1 MLERLKKTE
10 AQITELKRII
20 QREEWYG
27 AGLSLDIYVGS
38 RSQYEEGDKSHSFIK
53 DLGISDPIIISS
65 ILQNILR
72 GLENSFKIQKIFLR
86 DQVDEIMSSGYY
98 EVKEND

>member
-10 AQITELKRII
+10 AQIKELKRII

-38 RSQYEEGDKSHSFIK
+38 RSQYDEDPSHNFIE

-65 ILQNILR
+65 ILQAALK
-72 GLENSFKIQKIFLR
+72 GLEDSFRIQKIILKNK
-86 DQVDEIMSSGYY
+86 VDEIMSSGYY

>member
-10 AQITELKRII
+10 AQINELKRII

-27 AGLSLDIYVGS
+27 AGLSLDIYVGAKT
-38 RSQYEEGDKSHSFIK
+38 QYEENTKSHNFNFIE

-65 ILQNILR
+65 ILQAALE
-72 GLENSFKIQKIFLR
+72 GLEDSFRIQKTLLKIK
-86 DQVDEIMSSGYY
+86 VEEIMSSGYY
-98 EVKEND
+98 KEKE